1 MHCVWVTELG
11 FLEAALMVTPGD
23 GYWQAHADPAY
34 EAANGMF
41 GGWTTAIALA
51 GIRAASETGHE
62 PSAITVNFLRAVP
75 PGSEVRVHVDR
86 LGGTR
91 SISHWAAQVNMA
103 DEEDVFASVTAVLA
117 SRRPSDQHLQATKPE
132 VPDPEGLEVFHPPDP
147 AGERSDI
154 LPISGHLPYGKM
166 DTRSLS
172 WIREMSGR
180 AVDRLQLAFLADQ
193 CAPRSFFWSDGP
205 RPSATLT
212 MTVYFHATDD
222 ELAAVGDDYVLHEAT
237 ATRGV
242 ASTADQQ
249 VRLWSRSG
257 VLLATSDQ
265 LTWYR

>member
-1 MHCVWVTELG
+1 MKEPG
-11 FLEAALMVTPGD
+11 RLEAALRVWPGD
-23 GYWQAHADPAY
+23 GCWEARADPGY

-41 GGWTTAIALA
+41 GGWTTAIVLA
-51 GIRAASETGHE
+51 GIRAASGTAHE
-62 PSAITVNFLRAVP
+62 ASALTVNFMRAVP
-75 PGSEVRVHVDR
+75 PGAEVRVLVER
-86 LGGTR
+86 LGGSR
-91 SISHWAAQVNMA
+91 SISHWAAEVKVA
-103 DEEDVFASVTAVLA
+103 DDEDAFAAATAVLA
-117 SRRPSDQHLQATKPE
+117 SRRPSDQHLQATMPE
-132 VPDPEGLEVFHPPDP
+132 VPEPDGLEVFHPPD
-147 AGERSDI
+147 ASGERSNL
-154 LPISGHLPYGKM
+154 LPITGHPPYGRM

-193 CAPRSFFWSDGP
+193 CAPRSFFWGDGP

-212 MTVYFHATDD
+212 MSVYFHATDD
-222 ELAAVGDDYVLHEAT
+222 ELAAVGDDYLLHEAT

-242 ASTADQQ
+242 SSTADQQ